1 MESAAQERAAAL
13 LAKAFTSRTFL
24 KGFPGEL
31 KPATLA
37 DAYGIQDRLISML
50 DAVPAG
56 WKVGASNEEVQR
68 RLEFTEP
75 FYGRMFAGQIHTSP
89 VDLPASAFFRRALE
103 IEFAF
108 RMATDLPPSGAPYD
122 RDTVAAAVGELMPAI
137 EICDSRYQDYP
148 PPPFEIVADN
158 GVHGAFVAG
167 DPVAGWRDL
176 DLVACEA
183 TITVNGEIKGNGRGA
198 DVLGDPL
205 NSLAWLANALAARGS
220 GLAAGEIVTTGTM
233 ARAVWAEPGDRAV
246 ADFGP
251 CGSVAVAFTT

>member
-1 MESAAQERAAAL
+1 MDEAAQERAAAL
-13 LAKAFTSRTFL
+13 LAEAFTSRTFL
-24 KGFPGEL
+24 NGLPNEL
-31 KPATLA
+31 EPADLA
-37 DAYGIQDRLISML
+37 DAYGIQERLVGML

-56 WKVGASNEEVQR
+56 WKVGASNKEVQR
-68 RLEFTEP
+68 RLQFTEP
-75 FYGRMFAGQIHTSP
+75 FYGRMFAGRIHTSP
-89 VDLPASAFFRRALE
+89 VELPASAFFRRALE

-108 RMATDLPPSGAPYD
+108 RMATDLPASGAPYH
-122 RDTVAAAVGELMPAI
+122 RDAVAAAAGELMPAI

-176 DLVACEA
+176 DLAACEA
-183 TITVNGEIKGNGRGA
+183 TLTVNGELKGSGRGA
-198 DVLGDPL
+198 AVLGDPL

-233 ARAVWAEPGDRAV
+233 ARAVWAEPGDHAV

-251 CGSVAVAFTT
+251 LGSVAVAFTT